1 MNDMTTTTETTTPVL
16 DASGVTMRFGG
27 LTAVR
32 NVDLTVNAGEI
43 VGLIGPNGAGK
54 TTFFNC
60 LTGLYVP
67 TEGKVRYKGTVLP
80 PKPHLVTQAGIA
92 RTFQNIRLFANMT
105 VLENVL
111 VGRHTRTKE
120 GLWSA
125 LLRGPGFKKAEAA
138 SHARAMELLEFIGLQ
153 DKADHLARNL
163 PYGDQRKLEIA
174 RALASDPG
182 LLLLDEPT
190 MRHEPAGNPRHR
202 TTHLRHPGHG
212 HRRTRHRARHALH
225 LQPLRPRRLPSPGR
239 KTRRRHTRSRPGR
252 RTRRRRLPRH
262 ALRRRHPREGRRT
275 RGRIRHSGQRGKHH
289 QHRRGRPVTALL
301 EVEDLRVAYGKI
313 EAVKGIS
320 FTVEAYQV
328 VTLIGTNGAGKTT
341 TLRTLSGLLK
351 PSGGRILF
359 DGKPLTGIPAHK
371 IVALGLAHSPE
382 GRHIFPR
389 LSIAENLQLGAFL
402 RTDKAGIEKDIQRAY
417 DLFPIL
423 GERRKQAAGT
433 LSGGEQ
439 QMLAMGRALMS
450 QPKLLMLD
458 EPSMGLSPIMM
469 QKIMETIVELKASG
483 TTILLVEQN
492 AQAALSLADQ
502 GHVME
507 VGKVVLSGTGADLL
521 HDESVRKAYLGED

>member
-1 MNDMTTTTETTTPVL
+1 M
-16 DASGVTMRFGG
+16 
-27 LTAVR
+27 
-32 NVDLTVNAGEI
+32 
-43 VGLIGPNGAGK
+43 
-54 TTFFNC
+54 
-60 LTGLYVP
+60 
-67 TEGKVRYKGTVLP
+67 
-80 PKPHLVTQAGIA
+80 
-92 RTFQNIRLFANMT
+92 
-105 VLENVL
+105 
-111 VGRHTRTKE
+111 
-120 GLWSA
+120 
-125 LLRGPGFKKAEAA
+125 
-138 SHARAMELLEFIGLQ
+138 
-153 DKADHLARNL
+153 
-163 PYGDQRKLEIA
+163 
-174 RALASDPG
+174 
-182 LLLLDEPT
+182 
-190 MRHEPAGNPRHR
+190 
-202 TTHLRHPGHG
+202 
-212 HRRTRHRARHALH
+212 
-225 LQPLRPRRLPSPGR
+225 
-239 KTRRRHTRSRPGR
+239 
-252 RTRRRRLPRH
+252 
-262 ALRRRHPREGRRT
+262 
-275 RGRIRHSGQRGKHH
+275 
-289 QHRRGRPVTALL
+289 TALL

-320 FTVEAYQV
+320 FTVEAGQV

-359 DGKPLTGIPAHK
+359 EGEPLAGTPAHK
-371 IVALGLAHSPE
+371 IVSLGIAHSPE
-382 GRHIFPR
+382 GRHVFPR
-389 LSIAENLQLGAFL
+389 LTIAENLLLGAYL
-402 RTDKAGIEKDIQRAY
+402 RNDKAGIEKDVQRAY